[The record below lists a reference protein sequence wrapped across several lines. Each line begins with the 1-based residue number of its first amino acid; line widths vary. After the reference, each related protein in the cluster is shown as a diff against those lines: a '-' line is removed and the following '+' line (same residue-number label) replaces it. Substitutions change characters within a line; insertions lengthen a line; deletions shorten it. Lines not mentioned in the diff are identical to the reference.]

1 MVIKSLLCSK
11 FLIKNATNFSLHI
24 CRLFS
29 TNHSFV
35 RNDLFDGICL
45 MKDMSNYWK
54 EAKISSILLISSVTP
69 MFWQYA
75 NNEWHFTTLFIFQK
89 NEFLAVKSPW
99 LHVLEANIL
108 FYFCLLF
115 ISESIYFYYTIVL
128 VLIINN
134 LMNQSASD
142 FT

>member
-1 MVIKSLLCSK
+1 
-11 FLIKNATNFSLHI
+11 
-24 CRLFS
+24 
-29 TNHSFV
+29 
-35 RNDLFDGICL
+35 
-45 MKDMSNYWK
+45 
-54 EAKISSILLISSVTP
+54 

-99 LHVLEANIL
+99 LHVLEANII

-134 LMNQSASD
+134 LMNQSASY

>member
-1 MVIKSLLCSK
+1 MQQTLVCTFVA
-11 FLIKNATNFSLHI
+11 FLS
-24 CRLFS
+24 S
-29 TNHSFV
+29 NHSFV
-35 RNDLFDGICL
+35 RHDFFDGICL
-45 MKDMSNYWK
+45 MKDMNSYWK
-54 EAKISSILLISSVTP
+54 EARISSVLLMSSVTP
-69 MFWQYA
+69 MFWQCA
-75 NNEWHFTTLFIFQK
+75 NNEWHFTTLLIFLK
-89 NEFLAVKSPW
+89 NDFLAVKSPW

-134 LMNQSASD
+134 LTNQSASD